1 MLSKCANP
9 ACSASFLYLHSGRL
23 FHLEIAVEQDTAQ
36 LPATDH
42 RTKLPVRRLEYF
54 WLCPKCCAQMT
65 LTTDRS
71 GKLIIKHL
79 AVANAS

>member
-9 ACSASFLYLHSGRL
+9 ACSATFLYLHSGRL
-23 FHLEIAVEQDTAQ
+23 FQLEIAGGQNSAQ
-36 LPATDH
+36 APSTDH
-42 RTKLPVRRLEYF
+42 KTKLPIRRLEYF

-79 AVANAS
+79 AVAKAS